1 MFKRNLVLL
10 LFLFFSTSSFS
21 QFLHFGARAYLSPII
36 QMDYY
41 EYDVT
46 DYVYYFSNER
56 NETIRFSGFES
67 SKIKSNYV
75 SPDLY
80 MRFDWGNHVFFQT
93 DIFSMQ
99 FKNEAK
105 YKNSIDYKDFVQS
118 FNPDG
123 NISDLEYNTI
133 KLKWKFI
140 GNSISMGYRISK
152 TKALR
157 PYIFAGISIFYL
169 QDFIHDVPDGSI
181 QTNRDI
187 NNIVFTNLDTY
198 KLATYHSHL
207 GLGLKY
213 HAISL
218 DVYGTSSLP
227 SSDIDIYASNYYE
240 NNSNNND
247 IGLSERANYLSLNTL
262 NVSLS
267 INLLSFNLTKKDL
280 KY

>member
-1 MFKRNLVLL
+1 
-10 LFLFFSTSSFS
+10 
-21 QFLHFGARAYLSPII
+21 
-36 QMDYY
+36 MDYY

-46 DYVYYFSNER
+46 DYVYYFSNEK

-67 SKIKSNYV
+67 STINSNHV

-93 DIFSMQ
+93 DVFSMQ

-105 YKNSIDYKDFVQS
+105 YKNSIDYKDFVQA

-123 NISDLEYNTI
+123 NIPDLEYNTI
-133 KLKWKFI
+133 KLKWKFL
-140 GNSISMGYRISK
+140 GNSLSFGYRISK

-157 PYIFAGISIFYL
+157 PYIYAGISVFYL
-169 QDFIHDVPDGSI
+169 QNFEHDIPIESI
-181 QTNRDI
+181 QAERDI
-187 NNIVFTNLDTY
+187 NQIVFTNLDTY
-198 KLATYHSHL
+198 KLVTYHSHF

-213 HAISL
+213 HAMSL
-218 DVYGTSSLP
+218 DLYYTSSLP
-227 SSDIDIYASNYYE
+227 NSDIDIYASSYYE
-240 NNSNNND
+240 ENLNNTNVD
-247 IGLSERANYLSLNTL
+247 LSKRANYQSFRTL
-262 NVSLS
+262 NISFS